1 MTRACLGLLA
11 GMYAL
16 QLSSFNFDSDY
27 MSVAF
32 VAGFAL
38 LVAGQ
43 IRILAW
49 FCAGVAL
56 FLIAAQD
63 VIESRIS
70 EGLVGD
76 SLVIDIKVES
86 FPSQSGSTVSFLAVP
101 ADHEQLPPRIR
112 LSWFKPPVKIRYGD
126 SWRLEV
132 RLRRPRGNRNAGG
145 FDYEGWLFREKIGAV
160 GYVVNSRRNHLLVAE
175 AAGITERVRR
185 RFVTRVHQ
193 LVRNNEQASVLV
205 ALVVGTR
212 HLISPQQW
220 DRYARTGT
228 SHLVA
233 ISGLHIGLSAAAAY
247 LVTLLIAG
255 IVGGNGN
262 HHRMAVICSI
272 IVAVLYAQV
281 SGFAVPARRASL
293 MLVLAGIALLRKQ
306 RPELPRI
313 ISAACM
319 ALAIADPLSTMAP
332 GFVLSFAAVAVLIWM
347 AQQRQGRQL
356 VNVQVMLFFGLLP
369 LTVFF
374 FDRIVFAA
382 LPVNLLAVPLFSF
395 VTVPLSLVG
404 LLLDGPLQL
413 VGDQAIVLAA
423 KSIGVLEALIA
434 FAASASWAA
443 YSVPAVAG
451 LAWLT
456 IVLPILWVV
465 VPPGWP
471 GRYLAWL
478 CVVAILLQEPRRPEA
493 GCVALDVLDVGH
505 GLAVVVRTKRHVML
519 YDTGPS
525 YRGGG
530 SSAESVVLPF
540 LANIGFGAIDR
551 MVVSHADLD
560 HAGGVAAIV
569 AETPVG
575 RILSGEALTSADSMP
590 CRSGQHWTRDG
601 IEFRILHPPPGS
613 DFDGNDRSCVVLI
626 EAGQYRVLLS
636 GDIEQ
641 PAEHRLVRDGLLPP
655 VDVVLVPHHGSR
667 TSSSK
672 PFVHA
677 LSPSVAIVSAAFGNH
692 WGFPKEDIV
701 ARWEA
706 VGARVLSTAT
716 SGAIG
721 LRMCADSGIVS
732 ITQYRVDNRRIWH
745 E

>member
-16 QLSSFNFDSDY
+16 QLSSFRSDSDY
-27 MSVAF
+27 MSAAF

-38 LVAGQ
+38 LIAGQ
-43 IRILAW
+43 FRMLPW

-70 EGLVGD
+70 ESIAGD
-76 SLVIDIKVES
+76 SLVIDISVES
-86 FPSQSGSTVSFLAVP
+86 FPSQSGPTVSFLAVP
-101 ADHEQLPPRIR
+101 ANHEQLPPRIR
-112 LSWFKPPVKIRYGD
+112 LSWFKPPVEIRYGD

-145 FDYEGWLFREKIGAV
+145 FDYEAWLFREKIGAV
-160 GYVVNSRRNHLLVAE
+160 GYVVNSRRNHLLAAE

-185 RFVTRVHQ
+185 RFVARVHQ
-193 LVRNNEQASVLV
+193 LVGNKEQASVLV
-205 ALVVGTR
+205 ALAVGTR
-212 HLISPQQW
+212 HLITADQW

-262 HHRMAVICSI
+262 HHRTAVICSI

-293 MLVLAGIALLRKQ
+293 MLVLAGLALLRKQ
-306 RPELPRI
+306 RPELLRI
-313 ISAACM
+313 VSAVCI
-319 ALAIADPLSTMAP
+319 ALAIVDPLSTMAP
-332 GFVLSFAAVAVLIWM
+332 GFVLSFAAVIVLIWI
-347 AQQRQGRQL
+347 AQRRQGRQL
-356 VNVQVMLFFGLLP
+356 VVVQVMLFFGLLP

-395 VTVPLSLVG
+395 VTVPLSLMG
-404 LLLDGPLQL
+404 LLLGGPLQL
-413 VGDQAIVLAA
+413 VGDQAIVFAG
-423 KSIGVLEALIA
+423 KSVGVLEALVT

-443 YSVPAVAG
+443 YTVPALAG

-456 IVLPILWVV
+456 IVLPIIWVV
-465 VPPGWP
+465 LPPGWP
-471 GRYLAWL
+471 GRHIAWL
-478 CVVAILLQEPRRPEA
+478 GVVAVLLQEPRRPEA

-505 GLAVVVRTKRHVML
+505 GLAVVVRTNQHVML

-530 SSAESVVLPF
+530 SSADSVVLPF
-540 LANIGFGAIDR
+540 LRNVGFGAIDR

-560 HAGGVAAIV
+560 HAGGVAAII
-569 AETPVG
+569 AGTSVG
-575 RILSGEALTSADSMP
+575 RILSGEALNTADSKP
-590 CRSGQHWTRDG
+590 CRIGQHWTRDG
-601 IEFRILHPPPGS
+601 IDFSVIHPPPGS

-626 EAGQYRVLLS
+626 EAGRNRVLLS

-641 PAEHRLVRDGLLPP
+641 PAEYRLVREGLLPP
-655 VDVVLVPHHGSR
+655 VDVILMPHHGSR

-672 PFVHA
+672 PFVQA
-677 LSPSVAIVSAAFGNH
+677 LSPSVAIVSASFGNH

-721 LRMCADSGIVS
+721 LTMCADLGVVS
-732 ITQYRVDNRRIWH
+732 ITRYRVDNRRIWH

>member
-1 MTRACLGLLA
+1 
-11 GMYAL
+11 MYAL
-16 QLSSFNFDSDY
+16 QLSSFSFDSDY
-27 MSVAF
+27 LNAAF
-32 VAGFAL
+32 VAGFML
-38 LVAGQ
+38 LIAGQ
-43 IRILAW
+43 FRMLAW
-49 FCAGVAL
+49 FCAGAAL
-56 FLIAAQD
+56 FLTSAHD

-70 EGLVGD
+70 EDLAGD
-76 SLVIDIKVES
+76 SLVIDIKIES

-101 ADHEQLPPRIR
+101 VDDEQLPPRIR
-112 LSWFKPPVKIRYGD
+112 LSWFKPPVEIRYGD
-126 SWRLEV
+126 PWRLEV
-132 RLRRPRGNRNAGG
+132 RLRRPRGTRNAGG
-145 FDYEGWLFREKIGAV
+145 FDYEAWLFRERIGAV
-160 GYVVNSRRNHLLVAE
+160 GYVVNGRRNHLLVAE

-185 RFVTRVHQ
+185 RFVARVQH
-193 LVRNNEQASVLV
+193 LVGDKEQASVLV
-205 ALVVGTR
+205 ALAVGTR
-212 HLISPQQW
+212 HLITADQW

-262 HHRMAVICSI
+262 HHRTAVICSI
-272 IVAVLYAQV
+272 IVAMLYAQV

-293 MLVLAGIALLRKQ
+293 MLALAGFALFRKQ
-306 RPELPRI
+306 RPELLRI
-313 ISAACM
+313 VSAACM
-319 ALAIADPLSTMAP
+319 ALAITDPLSTMAP
-332 GFVLSFAAVAVLIWM
+332 GFVLSFAAVIVLIWV
-347 AQQRQGRQL
+347 AQRRQSRQL
-356 VNVQVMLFFGLLP
+356 IIVQMMLFFGLLP

-395 VTVPLSLVG
+395 VTVPLSLIG
-404 LLLDGPLQL
+404 LLFDGPLQL
-413 VGDQAIVLAA
+413 VGDQAIVLAG
-423 KSIGVLEALIA
+423 KSVGALEALVT

-443 YSVPAVAG
+443 YTVSGLAG

-456 IVLPILWVV
+456 IVLPIVWVV

-471 GRYLAWL
+471 GRYIAWL
-478 CVVAILLQEPRRPEA
+478 GVVAVLLQEPRRPEA

-505 GLAVVVRTKRHVML
+505 GLAVVVRTNHHAML

-530 SSAESVVLPF
+530 SSAESVILPF
-540 LANIGFGAIDR
+540 LRNVGFGAIDR

-560 HAGGVAAIV
+560 HAGGVAAIT
-569 AETPVG
+569 AGTSVG
-575 RILSGEALTSADSMP
+575 DILSGEALTTADSIP
-590 CRSGQHWTRDG
+590 CRSGQRWTRDG
-601 IEFRILHPPPGS
+601 IEFRILHPPRSS

-641 PAEHRLVRDGLLPP
+641 PAEYQLVRDGLLPP

-672 PFVHA
+672 PFVQA

-721 LRMCADSGIVS
+721 LTMCADLGIVS
-732 ITQYRVDNRRIWH
+732 ITQYRVENRRIWH

>member
-27 MSVAF
+27 MSAAF

-38 LVAGQ
+38 LVARQ
-43 IRILAW
+43 FRILAW

-112 LSWFKPPVKIRYGD
+112 LSWFKSPVEIRYGD

-193 LVRNNEQASVLV
+193 LVGNNEQASVLV

-356 VNVQVMLFFGLLP
+356 VIVQVMLFFGLLP

-374 FDRIVFAA
+374 FGRIVFAA

-395 VTVPLSLVG
+395 VTVPLSLAG

-478 CVVAILLQEPRRPEA
+478 CVAAILLQEPRRPEA

-540 LANIGFGAIDR
+540 LANVGIGAIDR

-601 IEFRILHPPPGS
+601 IEFHVLHPPPGS
-613 DFDGNDRSCVVLI
+613 NFDGNDRSCVVLI

>member
-16 QLSSFNFDSDY
+16 QLSSFSFDSDY
-27 MSVAF
+27 MGAAF

-38 LVAGQ
+38 LIAGQ
-43 IRILAW
+43 YRMLAW
-49 FCAGVAL
+49 YCAGAAL
-56 FLIAAQD
+56 FLISALD

-70 EGLVGD
+70 ENIAGD
-76 SLVIDIKVES
+76 SLVVDIRVES

-101 ADHEQLPPRIR
+101 ANHEQLPPRIR
-112 LSWFKPPVKIRYGD
+112 LSWFKSPVEIRYGD

-132 RLRRPRGNRNAGG
+132 RLRRPRGNRNAGS
-145 FDYEGWLFREKIGAV
+145 FDYEAWLFRERIGAV
-160 GYVVNSRRNHLLVAE
+160 GYVVNSHRNHLLVAG

-185 RFVTRVHQ
+185 RFVARVHQ
-193 LVRNNEQASVLV
+193 LVGNKEQASVLV
-205 ALVVGTR
+205 ALAVGTR
-212 HLISPQQW
+212 HLISADQW

-262 HHRMAVICSI
+262 HHRTAVICSI

-293 MLVLAGIALLRKQ
+293 MLALAGLALLRQQ
-306 RPELPRI
+306 RPELLRI
-313 ISAACM
+313 VSAACM

-332 GFVLSFAAVAVLIWM
+332 GFVLSFAAVIVLIWI
-347 AQQRQGRQL
+347 AQRRQGRQL
-356 VNVQVMLFFGLLP
+356 VVIQVMLFFGLLP
-369 LTVFF
+369 LTVIF

-395 VTVPLSLVG
+395 VTVPLSLMG
-404 LLLDGPLQL
+404 LLFDGPLQL
-413 VGDQAIVLAA
+413 VGDQAIVLAG
-423 KSIGVLEALIA
+423 KSVGVLEALVT

-443 YSVPAVAG
+443 YTVPALAG
-451 LAWLT
+451 LTWLT
-456 IVLPILWVV
+456 IVLPIAWVV
-465 VPPGWP
+465 FPPGWP
-471 GRYLAWL
+471 GRYIAWL
-478 CVVAILLQEPRRPEA
+478 GVVAVLLQEPRRPEA

-505 GLAVVVRTKRHVML
+505 GLAVVVRTNHHAML

-540 LANIGFGAIDR
+540 LRNAGIGAIDR

-569 AETPVG
+569 AGTSVG
-575 RILSGEALTSADSMP
+575 RILSGEALTSADSMS

-601 IEFRILHPPPGS
+601 IEFSVLHPPPDS
-613 DFDGNDRSCVVLI
+613 EFDGNNRSCVVLI

-636 GDIEQ
+636 GDIER
-641 PAEHRLVRDGLLPP
+641 PAEYLLVREGLLPP

-672 PFVHA
+672 PFVQA
-677 LSPSVAIVSAAFGNH
+677 LSPSVAIVSASFGNH

-721 LRMCADSGIVS
+721 LHMCADTGVVS
-732 ITQYRVDNRRIWH
+732 ITQYRVENRRIWH

>member
-16 QLSSFNFDSDY
+16 QLSSFSFDSDH
-27 MSVAF
+27 MSAAF

-38 LVAGQ
+38 LIARQ
-43 IRILAW
+43 FRMFAW

-56 FLIAAQD
+56 FLTAAQD

-70 EGLVGD
+70 EDLAGD
-76 SLVIDIKVES
+76 SLVIDFKVAS

-101 ADHEQLPPRIR
+101 ANDERLPPRIR
-112 LSWFKPPVKIRYGD
+112 LSWFKPPVEIRYGD
-126 SWRLEV
+126 LWRLEV
-132 RLRRPRGNRNAGG
+132 RLRRPRGHRNAGG
-145 FDYEGWLFREKIGAV
+145 FDYEAWLFREKIGAV
-160 GYVVNSRRNHLLVAE
+160 GYVVSSRRNHLLVAE

-185 RFVTRVHQ
+185 RFVARVHQ
-193 LVRNNEQASVLV
+193 LVGHKEQASVLV

-212 HLISPQQW
+212 HLITAEQW

-233 ISGLHIGLSAAAAY
+233 ISGLHIGLAAAAAY

-255 IVGGNGN
+255 IVGGDGN
-262 HHRMAVICSI
+262 HHRIAVICSI
-272 IVAVLYAQV
+272 IVALLYAQV

-293 MLVLAGIALLRKQ
+293 MLALAGLALLRKQ
-306 RPELPRI
+306 RPELLRI
-313 ISAACM
+313 VSAACM
-319 ALAIADPLSTMAP
+319 ALAIAAPLSTMAP
-332 GFVLSFAAVAVLIWM
+332 GFVLSFAAVIVLIWI
-347 AQQRQGRQL
+347 AQRRQSMKL
-356 VNVQVMLFFGLLP
+356 VVVQMMLFFGLLP

-395 VTVPLSLVG
+395 VTVPLSLMG

-413 VGDQAIVLAA
+413 VGDQAIVLAG
-423 KSIGVLEALIA
+423 KSVGVLDALIT

-443 YSVPAVAG
+443 YTVPALAG

-456 IVLPILWVV
+456 IVLPIVWVIF
-465 VPPGWP
+465 PPGWP

-478 CVVAILLQEPRRPEA
+478 GVVAVLLQEPRRPEA
-493 GCVALDVLDVGH
+493 GCVAVDVLDVGH
-505 GLAVVVRTKRHVML
+505 GLAVVVRTHQHAML

-530 SSAESVVLPF
+530 SSAESIVLPF
-540 LANIGFGAIDR
+540 LTNIGFGAIDP

-569 AETPVG
+569 AGTSVG
-575 RILSGEALTSADSMP
+575 RILSGEELTTVDSMP
-590 CRSGQHWTRDG
+590 CHSGQHWTRDG
-601 IEFRILHPPPGS
+601 VEFQVLHPPPGS
-613 DFDGNDRSCVVLI
+613 GFDGNDRSCVVLI
-626 EAGQYRVLLS
+626 ETGQFRILLS

-641 PAEHRLVRDGLLPP
+641 PAEYRLVREGLLPP

-721 LRMCADSGIVS
+721 LHMCADSGVVS
-732 ITQYRVDNRRIWH
+732 ISQYRVDNRRIWH